1 MAERS
6 RATIKEV
13 FGGDPTDIL
22 HERLSDVALQPMRGA

>member
-13 FGGDPTDIL
+13 FGDDPTDIL
-22 HERLSDVALQPMRGA
+22 HERLSDVELRPMRGA